1 MTGLGRLR
9 RIPRSSGRPCCTVF
23 RIRGIP
29 LGRIQQKTETIQGD
43 TKTTEYGYDTVGRL
57 ITVAENGSLV
67 RQYHYDDNGNRT
79 EFEDV
84 EHGTTTLGTYDP
96 QDRLL
101 TYGNFTYTYTRNG
114 A

>member
-1 MTGLGRLR
+1 M
-9 RIPRSSGRPCCTVF
+9 
-23 RIRGIP
+23 
-29 LGRIQQKTETIQGD
+29 
-43 TKTTEYGYDTVGRL
+43 

-114 A
+114 ALKTKTDNSTNPPTVWYPDFLTQMIVRIQPLE